1 MASNSKRNQQ
11 RNQQHNTPPNAD
23 PKRTTSKLSPIQRT
37 VSNGERELDHR
48 EYGKGSDGSREAAL
62 CNENTDEDQGA
73 DEGRNDTVE
82 GALKLFP
89 KTPPPALFEARHLVD
104 AAEAFWGLPE
114 GTLAWK
120 GKGSRKADICWPRFV
135 VCKLLKDKGLTL
147 EASGKILGNR
157 NHGTILNGIRQYTA
171 LCQQLPAYNRQA
183 VEFERYCWNTFKG
196 YPSKKYKVGSVIT

>member
-1 MASNSKRNQQ
+1 MATNSQRNGRRNQK
-11 RNQQHNTPPNAD
+11 HNTPPNAD
-23 PKRTTSKLSPIQRT
+23 PKRTPSQLSSVQRT

-62 CNENTDEDQGA
+62 CDENKGEDQGA
-73 DEGRNDTVE
+73 DEGCSDTVE
-82 GALKLFP
+82 GAIKLFP
-89 KTPPPALFEARHLVD
+89 KTPPPALFEAKHLVD
-104 AAEAFWGLPE
+104 AAEAFWGLPA

-157 NHGTILNGIRQYTA
+157 NHGTILNGIQQYTA